1 MPKILSQRLLTTCCT
16 TDSLITT
23 HQKRSNDFINALEL
37 LYITFIYGRKKK
49 GSGNHLLKLSF
60 VTVKELSMIR
70 GTCKA
75 AKTTLKLSPLWLY
88 KLKHAIINPQDLPV
102 SFSFYLLSSTLFSN
116 MNNEKFMRQILP
128 GFNEAALLTDAEKS
142 KNNTIIWT
150 ELIVHPTAKE
160 TKSYWLKQ
168 LQDMVLARASPS
180 LTDIK
185 KIVLVVLSLFHPT
198 LKKDNEE
205 KKSGEDSSDDAI
217 TSQYLIDMLSELD
230 GKLNKVI
237 SSFLIAFFLYPS
249 RTWGGIFQKEALLN
263 NSNNKEANAYQEELA
278 IMESCSNI
286 QHPGKLLQDV
296 ESIRKTIGFSYLV
309 SVEEIVTTN
318 KWKIQ
323 PLSFSTRKKKLML
336 ESITNLNALQLYD
349 IFKHPQLWKQIFKSF
364 GLRSLLLKKIKVI

>member
-23 HQKRSNDFINALEL
+23 HQKQSNDFINALEL

-70 GTCKA
+70 GTCKV

-180 LTDIK
+180 LTDVK

-198 LKKDNEE
+198 LKTDNEE
-205 KKSGEDSSDDAI
+205 KKSGEDSSDDVI
-217 TSQYLIDMLSELD
+217 TSQYLVDMLSELD

-249 RTWGGIFQKEALLN
+249 RTWGGIFQKEVLL
-263 NSNNKEANAYQEELA
+263 ELIHEE
-278 IMESCSNI
+278 
-286 QHPGKLLQDV
+286 
-296 ESIRKTIGFSYLV
+296 
-309 SVEEIVTTN
+309 
-318 KWKIQ
+318 
-323 PLSFSTRKKKLML
+323 KKKV
-336 ESITNLNALQLYD
+336 
-349 IFKHPQLWKQIFKSF
+349 
-364 GLRSLLLKKIKVI
+364 LRKM